1 MASIKCGKCRGTHDS
16 VAGVRACYA
25 VTTHTTDQQDKATH
39 AQREA
44 AQERQAYIDEMNT
57 EDQWGIQKSVRDHEA
72 QRNIRRQ
79 AGRDAYGRAA
89 TTDHPEGVVA
99 TLRELRAMAKAD
111 MHEVFPTVHKLR
123 VAAVLPGEGTK
134 VRFFQI
140 EIPTRGHWTG
150 KVFVKEQASDDFHSV
165 KSMDRQVRILREVL
179 RDLRAAVELYG
190 REIGCCGMCHRTLT
204 DEESR
209 ARGIGPVCMDK
220 IGA

>member
-16 VAGVRACYA
+16 VAGVRACYGA
-25 VTTHTTDQQDKATH
+25 V
-39 AQREA
+39 R
-44 AQERQAYIDEMNT
+44 T
-57 EDQWGIQKSVRDHEA
+57 EHKTVDDGLFADVPDQWGIQKAARDHEA

-99 TLRELRAMAKAD
+99 TLQGLRAQVKAE
-111 MHEVFPTVHKLR
+111 MHEMFPTVHKLR
-123 VAAVLPGEGTK
+123 VAAVLPGEGDR

-165 KSMDRQVRILREVL
+165 RSVDRQVRILREVL

-209 ARGIGPVCMDK
+209 ARGIGPVCLDK